1 MRGLA
6 PWPYY
11 SATPVESFIP
21 TCRRELELWKSRM
34 WACEGG
40 LTFRFMQAFVASF
53 LREYDSVERSQEIPS
68 TMDRGRR
75 SILGAIIPLYDNH
88 IAAQLCWRTV
98 RVLSF
103 CKSFCA

>member
-21 TCRRELELWKSRM
+21 TCRRELELCKSRM
-34 WACEGG
+34 WACEDG

-53 LREYDSVERSQEIPS
+53 LRGV
-68 TMDRGRR
+68 
-75 SILGAIIPLYDNH
+75 
-88 IAAQLCWRTV
+88 
-98 RVLSF
+98 
-103 CKSFCA
+103 